1 MDPTNPSYYG
11 HDQAVIECI
20 EYIQS
25 HAFDFLEG
33 NIIKYVTRYEQ
44 KGGVEDL
51 KKAKWYLE
59 RLIKR
64 EEGKAKPYDSSLYKE
79 EPYDSSLYKAV
90 LQSQDVSNDN
100 NHLECGSSEELDA
113 SSWSTCDT

>member
-33 NIIKYVTRYEQ
+33 NIIKYVTRYEG
-44 KGGVEDL
+44 KNGVEDL
-51 KKAKWYLE
+51 KKASWYLD

-64 EEGKAKPYDSSLYKE
+64 EEGKAKSYDSSLYQSIKNAKTEDIQFPISKE
-79 EPYDSSLYKAV
+79 MDGER
-90 LQSQDVSNDN
+90 
-100 NHLECGSSEELDA
+100 
-113 SSWSTCDT
+113 WSTCDT

>member
-64 EEGKAKPYDSSLYKE
+64 EEGKVK
-79 EPYDSSLYKAV
+79 PYDSSLYKAV

-100 NHLECGSSEELDA
+100 NHLEFGSSEELDA
-113 SSWSTCDT
+113 DRWSTCDT